1 MVVVD
6 EAYVDFGTESCVPLI
21 REHPNLLVT
30 QSLSKSRALA
40 GLRVGL
46 AFGSEPLINA
56 LIRVKDS
63 FNSYP
68 VDRLA
73 GRAAVEA
80 LRDTAWLANNR
91 AQIQRDRAFLST
103 ALTALG
109 FAVLPSMANFVFA
122 RHPDYAGA
130 VLMQELRN
138 RKILVR
144 QFNRPRIE
152 NFLRITI
159 GTPEQC
165 QKLID
170 ALKDILGASTAV
182 ASPR

>member
-1 MVVVD
+1 
-6 EAYVDFGTESCVPLI
+6 
-21 REHPNLLVT
+21 
-30 QSLSKSRALA
+30 
-40 GLRVGL
+40 
-46 AFGSEPLINA
+46 
-56 LIRVKDS
+56 
-63 FNSYP
+63 
-68 VDRLA
+68 
-73 GRAAVEA
+73 
-80 LRDTAWLANNR
+80 
-91 AQIQRDRAFLST
+91 
-103 ALTALG
+103 
-109 FAVLPSMANFVFA
+109 MANFVFA